1 MSRPPIDPNLVTLLR
16 LPLAPIALA
25 VLLTVEGPWGAGVAL
40 ALSLALEATDA
51 LDGWI
56 ARRWN
61 VVSDFGK
68 LFDPFS
74 DAFSRFTLFL
84 GLYAIGAADLWM
96 ILVIFYRDSGIS
108 FFRSVAAMRQV
119 VVAAR
124 QTGKI
129 KAIVQAIGVNAI
141 LAILVLQGLGVGP
154 AWLADAPWWIM
165 LVTTLVTGA
174 SFVDYL
180 IGTWPVS
187 TSRGRSSVPSC
198 SASLRRRP
206 TSGRSGRSRPPRAPR
221 RRSPG
226 GRSAPPTRGS
236 RGPRSASGSPAR
248 SASRRGS
255 TRTASRSRSGRRSAS
270 ASSRSAP

>member
-180 IGTWPVS
+180 IGTWPV
-187 TSRGRSSVPSC
+187 
-198 SASLRRRP
+198 LRAAWLRE
-206 TSGRSGRSRPPRAPR
+206 
-221 RRSPG
+221 PG
-226 GRSAPPTRGS
+226 A
-236 RGPRSASGSPAR
+236 
-248 SASRRGS
+248 
-255 TRTASRSRSGRRSAS
+255 
-270 ASSRSAP
+270 

>member
-25 VLLTVEGPWGAGVAL
+25 VLLTVEGPWGAGL
-40 ALSLALEATDA
+40 ALVLSLVLEATDA

-84 GLYAIGAADLWM
+84 GMWAIGAADLWM

-124 QTGKI
+124 PTGKI
-129 KAIVQAIGVNAI
+129 KAVVQAIGVNAI
-141 LAILVLQGLGVGP
+141 LAILLLQGLGVAP

-180 IGTWPVS
+180 IGTWPV
-187 TSRGRSSVPSC
+187 
-198 SASLRRRP
+198 LRAAWLRE
-206 TSGRSGRSRPPRAPR
+206 
-221 RRSPG
+221 PG
-226 GRSAPPTRGS
+226 A
-236 RGPRSASGSPAR
+236 
-248 SASRRGS
+248 
-255 TRTASRSRSGRRSAS
+255 
-270 ASSRSAP
+270 